1 MTNQEAYTHIKS
13 RLKEYIQCTD
23 DNIALY
29 TALKALEKQIPI
41 KPKNYDDV
49 MQFYIECP
57 TCNKIFDSWFRY
69 KDCTQHCPYCSQA
82 ISLYDKSEVT
92 E

>member
-29 TALKALEKQIPI
+29 KALKALEKQIPI
-41 KPKNYDDV
+41 HTRLLNHLKG
-49 MQFYIECP
+49 
-57 TCNKIFDSWFRY
+57 RY
-69 KDCTQHCPYCSQA
+69 R
-82 ISLYDKSEVT
+82 KSRK
-92 E
+92 